1 MSICRK
7 REKKYVSI
15 RAHILILV
23 LLTTEV
29 HSGEG
34 SDNYPGYFKQKKK
47 GTEDKENPEHKKR
60 QLGNVSDTRPR
71 AKRAGQAILFSPWVY
86 LFSITGEFTFRKECI
101 SIVVMMLNLMLIWL
115 IGDMFT

>member
-1 MSICRK
+1 MSKERERKIMSICRK

-34 SDNYPGYFKQKKK
+34 SDNYPGWFKQKKRN
-47 GTEDKENPEHKKR
+47 GGQRE
-60 QLGNVSDTRPR
+60 PR
-71 AKRAGQAILFSPWVY
+71 AQEEAIGRTFQIYTPESKKGGTSDFVLTIGCIYFRSQANLLFEKSV
-86 LFSITGEFTFRKECI
+86 
-101 SIVVMMLNLMLIWL
+101 
-115 IGDMFT
+115 

>member
-1 MSICRK
+1 MSKEREREIMSICRK

-15 RAHILILV
+15 RAHIIILI

-47 GTEDKENPEHKKR
+47 KERRTERTQSTRRGNWENVPDVHAREQKGRDKR
-60 QLGNVSDTRPR
+60 VR
-71 AKRAGQAILFSPWVY
+71 ARTMR
-86 LFSITGEFTFRKECI
+86 TG
-101 SIVVMMLNLMLIWL
+101 
-115 IGDMFT
+115 

>member
-23 LLTTEV
+23 LLTTKV

-34 SDNYPGYFKQKKK
+34 SDNYPGWFKQKKK
-47 GTEDKENPEHKKR
+47 GTEDRENPEHKKR

-71 AKRAGQAILFSPWVY
+71 AKRAGQASQSKDHEDRLVLICES
-86 LFSITGEFTFRKECI
+86 
-101 SIVVMMLNLMLIWL
+101 LNTRR
-115 IGDMFT
+115 DT